1 MKFLALISL
10 AITLASAAVL
20 REVDLSL
27 DQDAPME
34 EVPHRELTVG
44 VCATSPLKVQ
54 TCAVRAPRDIVFI
67 VDASQ
72 SLDPAR

>member
-1 MKFLALISL
+1 MKFLPLISL

-27 DQDAPME
+27 DQDAPM